1 MTKKS
6 EAQILADAYEF
17 SRGLTKYY
25 FSKLDGL
32 DLNQNLEINGKKMN
46 SPHWIAAHLV
56 WTEHFLLIE
65 GLGAPGEFN
74 IPWLEQYGFGSDP
87 EKITD
92 KPEYDEILKKL
103 EEVHEA
109 AMKHLKSLTDEQLE
123 EPNGINANFGGV
135 NNKRNVIK
143 HAIRHEPM
151 HTGQISWILKAN
163 GVKMV

>member
-1 MTKKS
+1 MSKKT

-32 DLNQNLEINGKKMN
+32 DLNQKLEINGKKMN
-46 SPHWIAAHLV
+46 SPYWIAAHLV

-65 GLGAPGEFN
+65 GLGLPSMN
-74 IPWLEQYGFGSDP
+74 IPWMEQYGFGSDP
-87 EKITD
+87 EKISY

-109 AMKHLKSLTDEQLE
+109 AMKHLKSLTNEQLD
-123 EPNGINANFGGV
+123 EPNNINANFGGV

-163 GVKMV
+163 GIKMV

>member
-1 MTKKS
+1 MSTKT
-6 EAQILADAYEF
+6 EAQVLAETYEF

-25 FSKLDGL
+25 MSKLEGIDL
-32 DLNQNLEINGKKMN
+32 DKRPEINGVKFN

-65 GLGAPGEFN
+65 GMGLPDME
-74 IPWLEQYGFGSDP
+74 ISWLEQYGFGSDID
-87 EKITD
+87 KITD
-92 KPEYDEILKKL
+92 KPDYKEIQKKF
-103 EEVHEA
+103 EEVHA
-109 AMKHLKSLTDEQLE
+109 KAMENLKSMTDEELDK
-123 EPNGINANFGGV
+123 PNGIEANFGGV

-151 HTGQISWILKAN
+151 HVGQISWILKAN

>member
-1 MTKKS
+1 MSKKS
-6 EAQILADAYEF
+6 EAEILAETYEF
-17 SRGLTKYY
+17 SRRLTKFYM
-25 FSKLDGL
+25 SKLDGI
-32 DLNQNLEINGKKMN
+32 DLNKRIEINGLKFN

-65 GLGAPGEFN
+65 GMGLPSMN
-74 IPWLEQYGFGSDP
+74 ISWIEQYGFGSDP
-87 EKITD
+87 DKITD
-92 KPEYDEILKKL
+92 KPEYKDVLEKL
-103 EEVHEA
+103 EEVHEK
-109 AMKHLKSLTDEQLE
+109 AMKNLITLSDDELDK
-123 EPNGINANFGGV
+123 PNGIDADFGGV